1 MILGP
6 QGPGKVGRCGG
17 FFLLLPPAQPP
28 NQTQPS
34 NQNQNPAP
42 TRPTNHGPAA
52 RSPWLVACSLW
63 IHLDHREAQ
72 PNDGSSPGMDPGSR
86 PLRGLARGVEK
97 AAWGELLVLVARG
110 ARYHVGA
117 HGPPELFGYMVLRLV
132 ETPQVQRLTEQV
144 GEGLKPSPTL
154 QRRWRLN
161 PGFPPDMDPGSR
173 PLRGFARGIG
183 FSLEAMRRTPD
194 VRDRFAASPP
204 PDERPPSGLRPPSP
218 KGRQRVCLRSVA
230 CGLE

>member
-1 MILGP
+1 MAP
-6 QGPGKVGRCGG
+6 T
-17 FFLLLPPAQPP
+17 LPNPPNPNPTQPP
-28 NQTQPS
+28 NS
-34 NQNQNPAP
+34 NPEPEPP
-42 TRPTNHGPAA
+42 TRPMNQGPAA

-63 IHLDHREAQ
+63 IHLDHRREAQ
-72 PNDGSSPGMDPGSR
+72 PNDGSSPGMAPGSR

-97 AAWGELLVLVARG
+97 AVWGELLVLVARG

-117 HGPPELFGYMVLRLV
+117 HGPPELFGNMVLRPV

-173 PLRGFARGIG
+173 PLRGLARGIG
-183 FSLEAMRRTPD
+183 FSLEAVRRTPD

-218 KGRQRVCLRSVA
+218 KGR
-230 CGLE
+230 